1 MSISAAIVFSPSG
14 DELGCLAR
22 ASLDALADAG
32 VQLLYAQDGDQ
43 LPLPDGPKDSVW
55 ALVTDEEDALKAR
68 SAGYLT
74 CAILP
79 EGEAVPSGRLALA
92 DVIAHGWAEV
102 SFGLLDDFAES
113 RGAADLDAPCRILIV
128 AGSPEPSTPELVASL
143 ASVADY
149 VIACDAG
156 ACVCKAAKIV
166 PDAFVGDGDSADP
179 DTLAWVRSVAS
190 RCISFPPEKYATDLA
205 LAIEAARHE
214 ATRRDADLKLTLTC
228 GTGGRPDHA
237 LAVTGQLLAAADAS
251 PRLIE
256 DGFELRIL
264 SPLGASI
271 WRLPKDAQGR
281 CLSVIAL
288 AEDTVVSE
296 RGMRWDLT
304 RRALPLLGDEGISNI
319 VASGS
324 AEVECHVGACAV
336 YLQRS

>member
-14 DELGCLAR
+14 HELGWQAR
-22 ASLDALADAG
+22 ASLAALADAG
-32 VQLLYAQDGDQ
+32 VQLLYAQTGAT

-55 ALVTDEEDALKAR
+55 ALVADEEDLLRAR
-68 SAGYLT
+68 SAGFLT

-79 EGEAVPSGRLALA
+79 EGEAVPLGRQALA

-102 SFGLLDDFAES
+102 SFGLLDDFAEG
-113 RGAADLDAPCRILIV
+113 RGAEDLDASCRVLIV
-128 AGSPEPSTPELVASL
+128 AGSPEPSSPELVASL
-143 ASVADY
+143 ASAADY

-156 ACVCKAAKIV
+156 ACVCKAAGIA

-179 DTLAWVRSVAS
+179 EALAWVRSVAS

-214 ATRRDADLKLTLTC
+214 AARRGAALKLTLTC

-237 LAVTGQLLAAADAS
+237 LAVIGQLLAAADAF
-251 PRLIE
+251 PKLIE

-264 SPLGASI
+264 SQKGASC
-271 WRLPKDAQGR
+271 WQLPKDAQGR
-281 CLSVIAL
+281 ALSVIAL
-288 AEDTVVSE
+288 AEGTVVSE

-304 RRALPLLGDEGISNI
+304 YRALPLLGDEGISNI
-319 VASGS
+319 VASSS
-324 AEVECHVGACAV
+324 AEVECHAGACAV
-336 YLQRS
+336 YLQR